1 MRIPQELVDEIIST
15 FDISETYDLEIEGVL
30 KSCALVS
37 RPFVRPCQMRLF
49 ARISVRDYEEIH
61 IEDLSA
67 SPHAAS
73 FAMSRKLSAL
83 LSCSPHIAAYI
94 RALDLCYNG
103 TTTEAKFVPSI
114 LSTVTALKTL
124 VLTNH
129 FCAPFPVNPST
140 IAVFSLPSLRRVELR
155 KYQFSNPFELE
166 SLLSKAIC
174 LKELTLWGIYFAD
187 EYFNNDN
194 GSRVRDEISSNS
206 TSTARLEA
214 LTLARMDT
222 ITVEPMLS
230 SFTRIDIKH
239 LKFLSLLESPIMG
252 LLQANA
258 RTIQK
263 LKLGKAYHTAYFL
276 TDVPD
281 PEMMTGE
288 NNLTFLDFEVSEI
301 DSVVALIQLLGN
313 LGNLK
318 VLKTLKITLHHS
330 LDLVEDNNEREEW
343 KALDTLLLPLLSSV
357 EVQIHA
363 AFGSFNKHMNAL
375 DVDLVKKCLPSLSD
389 RGMLHVYC
397 NPRCE
402 VGTLFSV

>member
-15 FDISETYDLEIEGVL
+15 FDISEAYDSEIEGAL

-61 IEDLSA
+61 NENLSA

-73 FAMSRKLSAL
+73 IAMSRKLSAL

-103 TTTEAKFVPSI
+103 TTIEAKFVPPI
-114 LSTVTALKTL
+114 LSAVTSLKTL
-124 VLTNH
+124 ILTDH

-140 IAVFSLPSLRRVELR
+140 IAVFSLPSLRRVKLR
-155 KYQFSNPFELE
+155 RYQFSNPFELE

-174 LKELTLWGIYFAD
+174 LKELTLWCIYFAD
-187 EYFNNDN
+187 EYFNNNN
-194 GSRVRDEISSNS
+194 GSRVRDEISS
-206 TSTARLEA
+206 TGAVRLEA

-230 SFTRIDIKH
+230 SFTRIDLQH
-239 LKFLSLLESPIMG
+239 LNFLSLLESPIMG
-252 LLQANA
+252 LLRANA

-263 LKLGKAYHTAYFL
+263 LTLGKAYHTAYF
-276 TDVPD
+276 TADVPD
-281 PEMMTGE
+281 HEIMAGE
-288 NNLTFLDFEVSEI
+288 NNLTSLDFEVAEI
-301 DSVVALIQLLGN
+301 GSVVTLIQLLGD

-318 VLKTLKITLHHS
+318 ALKTLQITLHHGLS
-330 LDLVEDNNEREEW
+330 NKEWEDW
-343 KALDTLLLPLLSSV
+343 KALDALLLPLPSSV
-357 EVQIHA
+357 DVQIHA
-363 AFGSFNKHMNAL
+363 AFGSFNKHMNTH
-375 DVDLVKKCLPSLSD
+375 DVELIKRCLPSLSR
-389 RGMLHVYC
+389 RGMLNVYR

-402 VGTLFSV
+402 VGTLFGV